1 MTQDDYTLF
10 LFAILGIWVIA
21 QAVSLIWPKGR
32 KHLMERPVDVHGT
45 LYKNRKRAARRNLR
59 GVGVKWLICTGGA
72 DYYDMRYGKVAG
84 VLSGPHCEDVFIKT
98 ERARPPIWA
107 IVPKELMRDKHGSN
121 LVIECNGFEPIGN
134 FFVPVYCSDTSKEV
148 VEYYNDLIMRHEAH
162 LVQREKDVELAEQGA
177 HAMKDALSVKSVNTN
192 IRDRQ
197 DSVPVVQS
205 KEERYDERAID

>member
-10 LFAILGIWVIA
+10 IFAMMAVWVIA
-21 QAVSLIWPKGR
+21 QAISIIWPKGR

-45 LYKNRKRAARRNLR
+45 LYRNRKRAARRNLR
-59 GVGVKWLICTGGA
+59 GTRIKRVICTGEA
-72 DYYDMRYGKVAG
+72 DYYDMDYGRLAG
-84 VLSGPHCEDVFIKT
+84 LLSGPHCEDVFIRT
-98 ERARPPIWA
+98 ERARPPLWA

-121 LVIECNGFEPIGN
+121 LVIECNGFEPLGN
-134 FFVPVYCSDTSKEV
+134 FYVPVYCSDTSPELV
-148 VEYYNDLIMRHEAH
+148 DYYNDLILRHEAY
-162 LVQREKDVELAEQGA
+162 LVQREKDIELAEQGA

-205 KEERYDERAID
+205 KEERYDERAIE